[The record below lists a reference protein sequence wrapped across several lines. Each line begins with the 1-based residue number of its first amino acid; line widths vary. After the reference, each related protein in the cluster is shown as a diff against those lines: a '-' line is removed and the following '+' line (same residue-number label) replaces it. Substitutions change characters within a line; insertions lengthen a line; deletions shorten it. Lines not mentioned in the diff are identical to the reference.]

1 MKYLSGMDI
10 YILLY
15 SVSERTWKKGS
26 VGWKWSPWWFRFSL
40 DFQGLPNLG
49 YSNLGGLRCAYF
61 STHLHTA
68 AAVYQLFFFV
78 IVVSCLLFK
87 GFIYLPWETGEE
99 REKKGETHWLVA
111 SHTLPAGDQAC
122 NPGMCPDRKSSRGP
136 CSLQAST
143 PSTEPHQPGHRS
155 CFEVDLIYNITT
167 LFHTLDPSQ
176 RELFNF
182 NTFLKKPMLKPL

>member
-1 MKYLSGMDI
+1 MKYLSGRDI

-68 AAVYQLFFFV
+68 AAVYQLFFLL
-78 IVVSCLLFK
+78 LLFLVCCLK
-87 GFIYLPWETGEE
+87 DLFIYPERQGKRERKRERHIGWLPLTRFQLGIRPAIQACALTGNRAEDLAVC
-99 REKKGETHWLVA
+99 RPALHPL
-111 SHTLPAGDQAC
+111 SHT
-122 NPGMCPDRKSSRGP
+122 
-136 CSLQAST
+136 
-143 PSTEPHQPGHRS
+143 
-155 CFEVDLIYNITT
+155 
-167 LFHTLDPSQ
+167 SQ
-176 RELFNF
+176 G
-182 NTFLKKPMLKPL
+182 TDHVLK